1 MLFSKEPKLPQNS
14 TEQLIEANEILKSLS
29 PIVQKLYKNKASQFI
44 GTSFNIITEYALYI
58 LGIASIAF
66 VFIMHTVFPFHI
78 LGEIMNQKAY
88 KIAISNTGDL
98 QTFNIAIKGLVVTI
112 GVLLIFL
119 GFAKNAS
126 RKRKNLLTQ
135 AGSEL
140 KNIEA
145 MFTIKKQFLDSS
157 IPKTSKDELNAMEP
171 QAVEV
176 LK

>member
-29 PIVQKLYKNKASQFI
+29 PIVQNLYKNKASKFI
-44 GTSFNIITEYALYI
+44 GTSFDVITEYILYL
-58 LGIASIAF
+58 LGIASIGF
-66 VFIMHTVFPFHI
+66 IFIMHTVFPFHI

-88 KIAISNTGDL
+88 ETAISNKGDL
-98 QTFNIAIKGLVVTI
+98 QTFNIAIKGLVVFI

-126 RKRKNLLTQ
+126 RKRKNILMQ
-135 AGSEL
+135 VGAEL

-145 MFTIKKQFLDSS
+145 IFINKKQFLDRS
-157 IPKTSKDELNAMEP
+157 IPKASTEELKTVEPKAVDELG
-171 QAVEV
+171 
-176 LK
+176 